1 MGIFSEAHKPDDIES
16 HNSLKLSLIN
26 ISGLLSNFVGCESF
40 FELNFP
46 DIPALCETNLDNSTD
61 WGNLSGKGIFFQLMY
76 LILQFMWRRDLLY
89 WKDSCLSFRLSLL
102 QLVSYFFS
110 SINHIICLC
119 ARFEAISSNIDEVF
133 STNPSAN
140 VLVFGDF
147 NFHLRTGKPV
157 DASNCSTVASH
168 P

>member
-46 DIPALCETNLDNSTD
+46 DIPTLCETNLDNSTD
-61 WGNLSGKGIFFQLMY
+61 SGNLSGKGIFFQLMY

-89 WKDSCLSFRLSLL
+89 WKDSYLRLSLL
-102 QLVSYFFS
+102 QSVSYFFS

-133 STNPSAN
+133 STNPSAD

-147 NFHLRTGKPV
+147 NFHLRTGKLV
-157 DASNCSTVASH
+157 DASICSTVASH